1 MRASLFATIVMAPAA
16 IAGPAAAADV
26 LAKSKIET
34 VTVFPQGAEVTRVAK
49 VRIEKGDHTIVLNE
63 LPGQTIGASIRVEG
77 KANARLVIG
86 SVDNRRMHISSQDQ
100 ASLQAN
106 RQRIENEIEKL
117 RDTRVVLDN
126 AIAAANAQK
135 ALLDN
140 LARLPTVA
148 TPAGTA
154 PAQQDWGAILA
165 LIGTRMG
172 EVNKTVHD
180 SRLKQRD
187 IDKAIAD
194 LQKELA
200 QLAPKELD
208 RTEVKVHVT
217 ADAPLEATLTI
228 RYQVPTASWNAFY
241 DARLETGTKS
251 ANPKLQLTRRA
262 SIAQTSGEDWDDVA
276 LLLSTT
282 RPGRGTAAPDVR
294 TVAVDYEP
302 LAPPAPRPMSRNM
315 TTSPAP
321 PATVSERRAPE
332 TEAQDEVKQKAD
344 ERPAQISAAPFQA
357 VFEVGGRVTV
367 KGTGENKRVQI
378 ETSDIEPSLSIRSAP
393 RIDPTAYLYAK
404 LVLPKGAPLLSG
416 PVTLIRD
423 GVFVGHGR
431 LPLLNPGED
440 HELGFGADDAVKIKY
455 ITIEEKKG
463 ETGLISTSKTDD
475 RLYRVT
481 VKNLHDRKLDVTLL
495 DQLPISLN
503 EEIKVEL
510 NSRSTAPTK
519 KDVDDKRGVY
529 AWTLPLNADEE
540 KQIQFG
546 YRIVWPAEKRVILIP
561 K

>member
-63 LPGQTIGASIRVEG
+63 LPGQTLGSSIRVEG
-77 KANARLVIG
+77 KASARLVIG
-86 SVDNRRMHISSQDQ
+86 SVDNRRTHITSQDQ
-100 ASLQAN
+100 ANLQAN
-106 RQRIENEIEKL
+106 RQRIEGEIEKL
-117 RDTRVVLDN
+117 RDARVVLEN
-126 AIAAANAQK
+126 AIAAANSQK

-148 TPAGTA
+148 TPAGTSSG
-154 PAQQDWGAILA
+154 QQDWGAILS

-172 EVNKTVHD
+172 EVNKTVHE

-187 IDKAIAD
+187 IDKAIVD

-200 QLAPKELD
+200 LLAPKEMD
-208 RTEVKVHVT
+208 RTEVKVYVT
-217 ADAPLEATLTI
+217 ADAPLEATLTV
-228 RYQVPTASWNAFY
+228 RYQVPSASWNAFY
-241 DARLETGTKS
+241 DARLETGTKA
-251 ANPKLQLTRRA
+251 ANPKLHLIRRA
-262 SIAQTSGEDWDDVA
+262 SIAQTTGEDWEDVS

-282 RPGRGTAAPDVR
+282 RPGRGTAAPDMR
-294 TVAVDYEP
+294 TVTVDYEP
-302 LAPPAPRPMSRNM
+302 LAPPPAPRPVSRNM
-315 TTSPAP
+315 TAPAP
-321 PATVSERRAPE
+321 PATVSERTAE
-332 TEAQDEVKQKAD
+332 VQDEVKRKAD

-357 VFEVGGRVTV
+357 VFEIGGRVTV

-431 LPLLNPGED
+431 LPLLNPGEE
-440 HELGFGADDAVKIKY
+440 HELGFGADDAVKVKY

-475 RLYRVT
+475 RFYRVT

-529 AWTLPLNADEE
+529 AWMLPLNPDEE

-546 YRIVWPAEKRVILIP
+546 YRIVWPTEKRILIAP